1 MFVFF
6 FTGMQ
11 IEHATATASLFI
23 KTNSSAP
30 VFPVFTLNNPS
41 GSLWPLFSQSSGIVS
56 PWYPKLVS
64 QLSSQWICLT
74 VIRGRE
80 WVSNQN
86 EVDFRQL
93 EAANDFPLSSSGSQ
107 PSNYSTHQPPF
118 FISPNWVWC
127 LQGSHVFVGF
137 TQKRLK
143 CPQEICN
150 NVFSPLNAFQDEV

>member
-1 MFVFF
+1 
-6 FTGMQ
+6 MQ
-11 IEHATATASLFI
+11 RQPHLY
-23 KTNSSAP
+23 SSKQILP
-30 VFPVFTLNNPS
+30 PQFSQF
-41 GSLWPLFSQSSGIVS
+41 SLWIIPPGRSDPFFS
-56 PWYPKLVS
+56 KFLDFLALVS
-64 QLSSQWICLT
+64 QLSSQWICLA
-74 VIRGRE
+74 VLRGRE

-127 LQGSHVFVGF
+127 LQGSHVVVGF

>member
-41 GSLWPLFSQSSGIVS
+41 GSLWPLFFKVLGFFGLGI
-56 PWYPKLVS
+56 P
-64 QLSSQWICLT
+64 T
-74 VIRGRE
+74 VISVNLFGCSQRSGGG
-80 WVSNQN
+80 VSNQN

-127 LQGSHVFVGF
+127 LQGSHLVVGF

-150 NVFSPLNAFQDEV
+150 NVFSSLNAFQDEV